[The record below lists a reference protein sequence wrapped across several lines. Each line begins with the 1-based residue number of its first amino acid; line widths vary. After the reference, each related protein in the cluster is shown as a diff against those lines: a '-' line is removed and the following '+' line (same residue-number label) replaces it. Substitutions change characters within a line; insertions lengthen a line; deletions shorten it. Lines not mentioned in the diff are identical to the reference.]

1 MQSTEPDLRAVEEAR
16 RRAAAKVRS
25 LLEQLEAAEREFD
38 TLTKKFRLLA
48 QSQPPAPMPAR
59 NPIRSS
65 T

>member
-38 TLTKKFRLLA
+38 TLTKKVRLLA
-48 QSQPPAPMPAR
+48 QNQPPAAMPTR

>member
-38 TLTKKFRLLA
+38 ALTKKAKLLLESA
-48 QSQPPAPMPAR
+48 PLQKEAPPILTAR
-59 NPIRSS
+59 
-65 T
+65 